1 MLLSLVSQTSW
12 LMVVL
17 AVPVVYYLTWL
28 IYTLLLHPL
37 SGIPGPSLPK
47 ISRLWYL
54 HKIWTEDVEKH
65 EIALHAKH
73 GSLVRIAPNEVSCS
87 E

>member
-1 MLLSLVSQTSW
+1 MLLSFAFQASW
-12 LMVVL
+12 LLV
-17 AVPVVYYLTWL
+17 AVPVVYFLGWL
-28 IYTLLLHPL
+28 AYTFLFHPL
-37 SGIPGPSLPK
+37 SGIPGPTLAK
-47 ISRLWYL
+47 ISRFWYL

-65 EIALHAKH
+65 QKALHAKH